1 MLGYACACCLGL
13 GNAAQGRA
21 HVLVVL
27 PGTGDACAIQ
37 MSTLARLALMGIS
50 DYCSSAAQGVRT
62 IDVFVVVDAAL
73 SHHHHPRLLF
83 LHGTRTA

>member
-27 PGTGDACAIQ
+27 PGPGDAYAIQ

-62 IDVFVVVDAAL
+62 IDAFLVDAAL
-73 SHHHHPRLLF
+73 SHHPRPRLLF